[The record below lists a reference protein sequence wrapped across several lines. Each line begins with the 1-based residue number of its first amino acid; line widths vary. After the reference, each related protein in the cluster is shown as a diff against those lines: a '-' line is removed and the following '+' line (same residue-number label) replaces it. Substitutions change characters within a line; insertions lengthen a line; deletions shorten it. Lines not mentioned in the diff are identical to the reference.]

1 MTTRAEIVAE
11 ARTWIGT
18 RYRHQARVKGVAT
31 DCIGLLGGVALAC
44 GLPGAREWADD
55 LALHA
60 YARTPDPALLRA
72 GVDRFLDRLPAV
84 QRAREGDV
92 LLFALEG
99 EPRHFALVSE
109 ATGAGPVRVI
119 HAYALLAARRV
130 VEQLLPVARAQAIG
144 AYGFRGLTA

>member
-11 ARTWIGT
+11 ARTWLGT

-31 DCIGLLGGVALAC
+31 DCIGFLGGVALAC

-55 LALHA
+55 MSLHA
-60 YARTPDPALLRA
+60 YARTPDPVLLRA
-72 GVDRFLDRLPAV
+72 GCARFLDRLPAV
-84 QRAREGDV
+84 GHAREGDV

-99 EPRHFALVSE
+99 APRHFALVSE
-109 ATGAGPVRVI
+109 AAAGPVRVV

-130 VEQLLPVARAQAIG
+130 VEQLLPIARAEAIA
-144 AYGFRGLTA
+144 AYQFRGLTG